1 MNNNVITV
9 LSNNVADDMTIMY
22 VMCTM
27 MVVRILAQC
36 FHLGSV
42 WLEGR

>member
-27 MVVRILAQC
+27 MVVRIR

-42 WLEGR
+42 WL